1 MKKQIL
7 IFAILSGLFL
17 FGSTSVL
24 IAEEIENA
32 KGVLFGVGARMVRLE
47 FTVLSESREL
57 FVYSENVFEYGV
69 SNQVIESS
77 SQFKP
82 FLLKNEQ

>member
-24 IAEEIENA
+24 IAEEIENDTA
-32 KGVLFGVGARMVRLE
+32 ETEQIDSSTVETADSGV
-47 FTVLSESREL
+47 TN
-57 FVYSENVFEYGV
+57 ENPEEANEKAPVVKKQGRK
-69 SNQVIESS
+69 VIKEKFS
-77 SQFKP
+77 
-82 FLLKNEQ
+82 